1 MSYKITAYRAN
12 GTSRDWADVF
22 DEDALRLLSFWDRG
36 LPLPAVRVNLGQQQ
50 ERSVLI
56 NRDVFEAIDA
66 EATPLVLN
74 GFIGDITTNVIGVG
88 TISTTEAITGEISSL
103 GCGVLATATMAGGLV
118 DAQEE

>member
-103 GCGVLATATMAGGLV
+103 GCGVLATATTAGGLV
-118 DAQEE
+118 DATEE

>member
-66 EATPLVLN
+66 EATPLVL
-74 GFIGDITTNVIGVG
+74 FAPTVG
-88 TISTTEAITGEISSL
+88 NDSVSSSL
-103 GCGVLATATMAGGLV
+103 GCGVLTTATTAGGLV
-118 DAQEE
+118 DATEE